1 MSLSDADKDLIRL
14 SLESHN
20 HCVHEAELCF
30 TLVLIEF
37 ELRRGVGLD
46 DDEIELAR
54 TFLTDSIVEGL
65 VLKGMIEVTGIDS
78 ETGEFYIGLTETGEQ
93 AYEEY
98 YGKKEEN

>member
-1 MSLSDADKDLIRL
+1 MTLSDKDKDLIRL

-20 HCVHEAELCF
+20 HCIHEAELCY
-30 TLVLIEF
+30 TLILIEF
-37 ELRRGVGLD
+37 ELRRGEGLND
-46 DDEIELAR
+46 EEIELAR
-54 TFLTDSIVEGL
+54 NFLADQVIENL
-65 VLKGMIEVTGIDS
+65 VLKGVVEVTGIDS

>member
-1 MSLSDADKDLIRL
+1 MTLSDKDKDLIRL

-20 HCVHEAELCF
+20 HCVHDAELCF

-37 ELRRGVGLD
+37 ELRREQGLD
-46 DDEIELAR
+46 DDEIDAAR
-54 TFLTDSIVEGL
+54 TFLADSIVEGL

-78 ETGEFYIGLTETGEQ
+78 ETGEFYIGLTEEGEQ

-98 YGKKEEN
+98 YGKKEDN